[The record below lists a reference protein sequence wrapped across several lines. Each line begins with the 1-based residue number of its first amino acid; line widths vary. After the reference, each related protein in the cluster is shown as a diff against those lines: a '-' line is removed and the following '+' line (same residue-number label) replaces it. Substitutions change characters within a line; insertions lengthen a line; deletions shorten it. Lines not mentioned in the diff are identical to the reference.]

1 MRKRTLSAMSSP
13 DSDGHDVIMVGLEDV
28 RDFNLDN
35 ILPLPPPDIP
45 TAYNLERS
53 EYSRH
58 RLSYLAGTGKW
69 LTSTTTFQQWHQGD
83 EDGLL
88 SVKGIPGS
96 GKSVLAAS
104 IINQLQKDGI
114 PVIFFFFRQIID
126 ANHQPVSALR
136 DWLCQLLDYS
146 PALQAKLKNYIDG
159 HRSLDSLSPTDLWKD
174 LKLALATFP
183 RVYCVT
189 DALDEMDQGN
199 DEFLHALSQN
209 TLNTKVDFIE
219 AGTTITKTIFQE
231 LIDRG
236 ANSMAQDNDGNTI
249 LHHLKSFRADS
260 ELFKILKEV
269 IIKNPGLL
277 NQPNKN
283 GETIFHRILILKDF
297 DLIDDLLELGANPLQ
312 PDLNGNTALHHLAKH
327 LDKSQAHFK
336 RFLKA
341 GVDINPRNNQGDAPL
356 FKYIESYVVAP
367 GSYQDDGSYEKE
379 DNLTEAMLNFFDE
392 AGAGFF
398 AQNNAGSSLLHL
410 LASKKFPAKS
420 SHNVVR
426 RFQILMDR
434 GLDPLAE
441 DARQRTSLDVAAV
454 CGSDHIMKLFARKP
468 ME

>member
-1 MRKRTLSAMSSP
+1 
-13 DSDGHDVIMVGLEDV
+13 
-28 RDFNLDN
+28 
-35 ILPLPPPDIP
+35 
-45 TAYNLERS
+45 
-53 EYSRH
+53 
-58 RLSYLAGTGKW
+58 
-69 LTSTTTFQQWHQGD
+69 
-83 EDGLL
+83 
-88 SVKGIPGS
+88 
-96 GKSVLAAS
+96 
-104 IINQLQKDGI
+104 
-114 PVIFFFFRQIID
+114 
-126 ANHQPVSALR
+126 
-136 DWLCQLLDYS
+136 
-146 PALQAKLKNYIDG
+146 
-159 HRSLDSLSPTDLWKD
+159 
-174 LKLALATFP
+174 
-183 RVYCVT
+183 
-189 DALDEMDQGN
+189 
-199 DEFLHALSQN
+199 
-209 TLNTKVDFIE
+209 
-219 AGTTITKTIFQE
+219 
-231 LIDRG
+231 
-236 ANSMAQDNDGNTI
+236 MAQDNDGNTI

-410 LASKKFPAKS
+410 LASKKVSRQFPAKS

>member
-1 MRKRTLSAMSSP
+1 
-13 DSDGHDVIMVGLEDV
+13 
-28 RDFNLDN
+28 
-35 ILPLPPPDIP
+35 
-45 TAYNLERS
+45 
-53 EYSRH
+53 
-58 RLSYLAGTGKW
+58 
-69 LTSTTTFQQWHQGD
+69 
-83 EDGLL
+83 
-88 SVKGIPGS
+88 
-96 GKSVLAAS
+96 
-104 IINQLQKDGI
+104 
-114 PVIFFFFRQIID
+114 
-126 ANHQPVSALR
+126 
-136 DWLCQLLDYS
+136 
-146 PALQAKLKNYIDG
+146 
-159 HRSLDSLSPTDLWKD
+159 
-174 LKLALATFP
+174 
-183 RVYCVT
+183 
-189 DALDEMDQGN
+189 
-199 DEFLHALSQN
+199 
-209 TLNTKVDFIE
+209 
-219 AGTTITKTIFQE
+219 
-231 LIDRG
+231 
-236 ANSMAQDNDGNTI
+236 MAQDNDGNII

-283 GETIFHRILILKDF
+283 GETFFHRILILKYF

-341 GVDINPRNNQGDAPL
+341 GVDINSRNNQGDTPL

-367 GSYQDDGSYEKE
+367 RSYQDDGSYEKE
-379 DNLTEAMLNFFDE
+379 DNLTEAMFNFFDE

-410 LASKKFPAKS
+410 LASKKVSRQFPAKS